1 MYQYKSKIAY
11 QAMVTVGHTLTGITF
26 DAADTTAYGRN
37 CIQPA
42 HNEKQSQLFLKV
54 EEDDEQT

>member
-42 HNEKQSQLFLKV
+42 HNENQSQLCLKV
-54 EEDDEQT
+54 EEDD

>member
-1 MYQYKSKIAY
+1 
-11 QAMVTVGHTLTGITF
+11 MVTVGHTLTGITF

-37 CIQPA
+37 CTQPA

-54 EEDDEQT
+54 EEDD